1 MLVFNM
7 FLMWYVNL
15 IFNKTQSFMKVTTN
29 QFGRRA
35 AGIFAA
41 LLVGFS
47 MSLTSCKDDDNP
59 NTTPPS
65 GSSTITD
72 VVVASDQFTLLEAAV
87 TRAGLATT
95 LSGTGPFTVFAPT
108 DNAFR
113 AAGFADAAAISAAP
127 DTTLRRIL
135 LYHVVSG
142 SYPASAIPSGQTA
155 LPTSLSVNG
164 TTYVTKAT
172 ATTGTGVSV
181 NGARV
186 ITADVQASNGVIHA
200 IDRVLM
206 PATGTVLQVA
216 QADTTLS
223 LLGAAVARGGAAVA
237 TALSGS
243 TPLTVFAP
251 TNAAFRATPYNTV
264 AAINAAPVATLTAI
278 LTNHVVVNPGR
289 AYSPTIVSGPIT
301 TFGTGS
307 VTATV
312 GTGSTLTLLSPGNA
326 GQVSNVLAN
335 TTGVQNRDITATNGV
350 IHKIDRVLLP

>member
-1 MLVFNM
+1 M
-7 FLMWYVNL
+7 NL
-15 IFNKTQSFMKVTTN
+15 KSI
-29 QFGRRA
+29 QFSRRA
-35 AGIFAA
+35 SGILAS

-47 MSLTSCKDDDNP
+47 LTLTSCDDNENP
-59 NTTPPS
+59 TTTPPA

-72 VVVASDQFTLLEAAV
+72 LVVAGDQFTFLEEAV
-87 TRAGLATT
+87 KKAGLTTT

-108 DNAFR
+108 DDAFR
-113 AAGFADAAAISAAP
+113 AAGFADAAAVGAAA

-135 LYHVVSG
+135 LYHVVGG
-142 SYPASAIPSGQTA
+142 SYPASAIQAGQTA

-172 ATTGTGVSV
+172 STSGTGVSV

-186 ITADVQASNGVIHA
+186 ITADVQATNGVVHA

-206 PATGTVLQVA
+206 PPTGNVLQVA
-216 QADTTLS
+216 QADTSLS
-223 LLGAAVARGGAAVA
+223 LLGAAVARGGAAVV
-237 TALSGS
+237 TALSGA

-264 AAINAAPVATLTAI
+264 AAINAAPVAALTAI

-312 GTGSTLTLLSPGNA
+312 GTGNALTLLSPGNG
-326 GQVSNVLAN
+326 GQASTVLQN

-350 IHKIDRVLLP
+350 VHKIDRVLLP

>member
-1 MLVFNM
+1 M
-7 FLMWYVNL
+7 NL
-15 IFNKTQSFMKVTTN
+15 KSIQFSRKTS
-29 QFGRRA
+29 
-35 AGIFAA
+35 GILAS

-47 MSLTSCKDDDNP
+47 LTLTSCNDDDNP
-59 NTTPPS
+59 NTTPTP
-65 GSSTITD
+65 GSSNITD
-72 VVVASDQFTLLEAAV
+72 LVVASDQFTFLEEAV
-87 TRAGLATT
+87 KKAGLTTT

-108 DNAFR
+108 DDAFR
-113 AAGFADAAAISAAP
+113 AAGFANAAAVGAAP

-142 SYPASAIPSGQTA
+142 SYPASAIPAGQTA

-164 TTYVTKAT
+164 TTYVSKAT
-172 ATTGTGVSV
+172 STSGTGVSV

-186 ITADVQASNGVIHA
+186 ITADVQATNGVVHA

-206 PATGTVLQVA
+206 PPTGNVLQVA
-216 QADTTLS
+216 QADTSLS
-223 LLGAAVARGGAAVA
+223 LLGAAVARGGAAVV

-264 AAINAAPVATLTAI
+264 AAINAAPVAALTAI

-289 AYSPTIVSGPIT
+289 AFSPTIVSGPIT

-312 GTGSTLTLLSPGNA
+312 GSGNALTLLSPGNG
-326 GQVSNVLAN
+326 GQASTVLQN
-335 TTGVQNRDITATNGV
+335 TAGVQNRDITATNGV

>member
-1 MLVFNM
+1 
-7 FLMWYVNL
+7 
-15 IFNKTQSFMKVTTN
+15 
-29 QFGRRA
+29 
-35 AGIFAA
+35 
-41 LLVGFS
+41 
-47 MSLTSCKDDDNP
+47 
-59 NTTPPS
+59 
-65 GSSTITD
+65 
-72 VVVASDQFTLLEAAV
+72 
-87 TRAGLATT
+87 
-95 LSGTGPFTVFAPT
+95 
-108 DNAFR
+108 
-113 AAGFADAAAISAAP
+113 
-127 DTTLRRIL
+127 
-135 LYHVVSG
+135 
-142 SYPASAIPSGQTA
+142 

-186 ITADVQASNGVIHA
+186 ITADVQASNGIIHA

-206 PATGTVLQVA
+206 PATGNVLQVA

-223 LLGAAVARGGAAVA
+223 LLGAAVARGGTAVVS
-237 TALSGS
+237 ALSGA

-264 AAINAAPVATLTAI
+264 AAINAAPVAALTAI

-289 AYSPTIVSGPIT
+289 AYSPTLVSGPIT

-312 GTGSTLTLLSPGNA
+312 GTGNALTLLSPGNG
-326 GQVSNVLAN
+326 GQVSTVLPN

>member
-1 MLVFNM
+1 M
-7 FLMWYVNL
+7 NL
-15 IFNKTQSFMKVTTN
+15 NSM
-29 QFGRRA
+29 QFGRRGS
-35 AGIFAA
+35 GILAS
-41 LLVGFS
+41 LLIGFS
-47 MSLTSCKDDDNP
+47 LTLASCDKNDNP
-59 NTTPPS
+59 TTTPPS

-72 VVVASDQFTLLEAAV
+72 LVVASDQFTFLEAAV
-87 TRAGLATT
+87 VKAGLTTT

-108 DNAFR
+108 DDAFR
-113 AAGFADAAAISAAP
+113 AAGFANAAAVSAAA

-142 SYPASAIPSGQTA
+142 SYPASAITTGQTA

-164 TTYVTKAT
+164 TAYVSKAAST
-172 ATTGTGVSV
+172 SGTGVSI

-186 ITADVQASNGVIHA
+186 ITADVQATNGVVHA

-206 PATGTVLQVA
+206 PPTGNVLQVA
-216 QADTTLS
+216 QADTSLS
-223 LLGAAVARGGAAVA
+223 LLGAAVARGGTAVI
-237 TALSGS
+237 TALSGA

-251 TNAAFRATPYNTV
+251 TNAAFRATPFNTV

-289 AYSPTIVSGPIT
+289 AFSPTIVSGPIT

-312 GTGSTLTLLSPGNA
+312 GTGNALTLLSPGNG
-326 GQVSNVLAN
+326 GQVSTVLQN
-335 TTGVQNRDITATNGV
+335 STGVQNRDITATNGV

>member
-1 MLVFNM
+1 MNASTV
-7 FLMWYVNL
+7 
-15 IFNKTQSFMKVTTN
+15 

-35 AGIFAA
+35 SGILAS
-41 LLVGFS
+41 LLVCFS
-47 MSLTSCKDDDNP
+47 VALTSCKDDENP
-59 NTTPPS
+59 TTTPPS

-72 VVVASDQFTLLEAAV
+72 LVVAGDQFTFLEAAV
-87 TRAGLATT
+87 VKAGLTTT

-108 DNAFR
+108 DDAFR
-113 AAGFADAAAISAAP
+113 AAGFADAAAVSAAA

-135 LYHVVSG
+135 LYHVLSG

-155 LPTSLSVNG
+155 LPTSLSANG
-164 TTYVTKAT
+164 TTYVTKAA

-186 ITADVQASNGVIHA
+186 ITADVQASNGIVHA

-206 PATGTVLQVA
+206 PATGNVLQVA

-223 LLGAAVARGGAAVA
+223 LLGAAVARGGAAVVS
-237 TALSGS
+237 ALSGS

-264 AAINAAPVATLTAI
+264 AAINAAPVAALTAI

-312 GTGSTLTLLSPGNA
+312 GTGTALTLLSPGNG

-350 IHKIDRVLLP
+350 VHKIDRVLLP

>member
-1 MLVFNM
+1 
-7 FLMWYVNL
+7 
-15 IFNKTQSFMKVTTN
+15 
-29 QFGRRA
+29 
-35 AGIFAA
+35 
-41 LLVGFS
+41 
-47 MSLTSCKDDDNP
+47 
-59 NTTPPS
+59 
-65 GSSTITD
+65 
-72 VVVASDQFTLLEAAV
+72 LLEAAV
-87 TRAGLATT
+87 IRAGLTTT

-108 DNAFR
+108 DDAFR
-113 AAGFADAAAISAAP
+113 AAGFADAAAVNAAA

-186 ITADVQASNGVIHA
+186 VTADVQASNGVVHA
-200 IDRVLM
+200 IDQVLM
-206 PATGTVLQVA
+206 PPSGNVLQVA
-216 QADTTLS
+216 VADTSLS
-223 LLGAAVARGGAAVA
+223 LLAAAVTRGGAAVA
-237 TALSGS
+237 GALSGT

-264 AAINAAPVATLTAI
+264 AAINAAPAEALTAI

-307 VTATV
+307 VTATT
-312 GTGSTLTLLSPGNA
+312 GTGNQLTLLSRGNG
-326 GQVSNVLAN
+326 GQVSTVLSN
-335 TTGVQNRDITATNGV
+335 TVTSGRLVQNRDITATNGV